1 MIWVSVYT
9 IASVLIVSLVS
20 LIGVATTFL
29 YSKQMQKTLL
39 ILVSLSAGT
48 LFGGAFL
55 HLLPEA
61 VELNGFTPL
70 VSALLLAGILV
81 FFLLEKFIHWHH
93 CHTALAP
100 GTKEKHAHSHAHL
113 HLELDVHKVERN
125 DKQHLAIINLVGDG
139 IHNFLDGLIIAVSYL
154 LSVPI
159 GIATTVAVILHE
171 VPQEIADF
179 GVLLYSGLSKRKALW
194 FNFLS
199 AIVAI
204 AGAITGLIFGSRS
217 ELFISIM
224 VPFAAGGF
232 IYIAGSNLIPELH
245 KECGLKDSFWHFFAF
260 LFGILAMAG
269 LKLLGLE

>member
-1 MIWVSVYT
+1 MIVTSVYA
-9 IASVLIVSLVS
+9 IISVLIVSLIS
-20 LIGVATTFL
+20 LVGVATMSL
-29 YSKQMQKTLL
+29 YSKNIQKTLL

-61 VELNGFTPL
+61 VELNGFTL
-70 VSALLLAGILV
+70 TVSSLLLAGILV

-93 CHTALAP
+93 CHAALLSE
-100 GTKEKHAHSHAHL
+100 TKRKHAHSHMHSEL
-113 HLELDVHKVERN
+113 HIKDADYQ
-125 DKQHLAIINLVGDG
+125 DKKHIAVINLVGDG

-154 LSVPI
+154 LSIPI
-159 GIATTVAVILHE
+159 GIATTAAVILHE

-179 GVLLYSGLSKRKALW
+179 GVLLYSGLTKRKALW

-199 AIVAI
+199 AIAAI
-204 AGAITGLIFGSRS
+204 VGAITGLVLGSRS
-217 ELFISIM
+217 ELFISVM

-260 LFGILAMAG
+260 LLGILAMAG
-269 LKLLGLE
+269 LKLIGLE